1 MQKNVT
7 AKQVVRHLQSAIKL
21 GQLDSGDKLPS
32 ERVLSEQLGTTRVTI
47 REALKTLE
55 SDGLIFRSNRR
66 GWFVNTRRISYNPSR
81 SGFYMDYVAEQ
92 GFVPFSKQLSFEQVS
107 ANAELA
113 SIFGIDEGAS
123 IARLSRIRGVDGR
136 PVYVETI
143 YLNMALLPDIL
154 QCDLS
159 RSVSEVVKGRYA
171 FEYAASHFDI
181 RVGTLSDEQAAQL
194 HAPLNFNCLTI
205 SRTVKNQHQQVFEYD
220 LEYWRHD
227 VLSLNFSID
236 Q

>member
-1 MQKNVT
+1 LQKNVT
-7 AKQVVRHLQSAIKL
+7 AKQVIRHLQSAIRL
-21 GQLDSGDKLPS
+21 GQLNSGDKLPS

-66 GWFVNTRRISYNPSR
+66 GWFVNTQRISYNPNR

-92 GFVPFSKQLSFEQVS
+92 GFVPFSKQVSFEQVS
-107 ANAELA
+107 ADTELA
-113 SIFGIDEGAS
+113 SIFNIAEGEPV
-123 IARLSRIRGVDGR
+123 ARLSRIRGVDGR

-154 QCDLS
+154 QYDLS
-159 RSVSEVVKGRYA
+159 RSVSEVVKGHYA

-181 RVGTLSDEQAAQL
+181 RVGTLSDEQAAKL
-194 HAPLNFNCLTI
+194 HAPLNFNCVTI